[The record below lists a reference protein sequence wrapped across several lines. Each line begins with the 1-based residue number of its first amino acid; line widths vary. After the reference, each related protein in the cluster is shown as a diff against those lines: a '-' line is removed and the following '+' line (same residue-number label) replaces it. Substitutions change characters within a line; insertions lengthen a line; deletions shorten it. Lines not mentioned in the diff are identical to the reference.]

1 MASERPG
8 ATEMNP
14 RSPPWDAPTVRLNQA
29 DLTLILSLG
38 DPSARG
44 ACLVLYSGSV
54 PGRRYDLNDGTWTL
68 GRSPDCTLPLM
79 ESPSIS
85 RHHAELQVQGDTV
98 RLRDLGSVNGT
109 QVNGQ
114 RVQEGVTLKDGDML
128 CLGDLL
134 LKYFQRGSIDALLH
148 DQIYRIATVDAGTEV
163 FTKRYVLDALERE
176 IRQAGRSGRALSV
189 LCLDLDHFKSVNDR
203 WGHDAGD
210 QVLREAAAA
219 MHGSVRAGDI
229 VGRIGGEEFLV
240 VLPGAT
246 HAEALALG
254 ERVRAAVAAR
264 RTTLRAAD
272 GSSVLHGQTVSIGVA
287 TLAEGMVGARDLLAA
302 GDAKLYAAKQ
312 GGRDCVVG

>member
-1 MASERPG
+1 
-8 ATEMNP
+8 MNP
-14 RSPPWDAPTVRLNQA
+14 RSPPWDAPTVRLNQT

-54 PGRRYDLNDGTWTL
+54 PGRRYDLHDGTWTL
-68 GRSPDCTLPLM
+68 GRSPDCTLPLL
-79 ESPSIS
+79 ESASIS
-85 RHHAELQVQGDTV
+85 RHHAELQVLGDTV

-109 QVNGQ
+109 QLNGQ
-114 RVQEGVTLKDGDML
+114 RVEGPVALKDGDML

-163 FTKRYVLDALERE
+163 FTKRYVFDALERE
-176 IRQAGRSGRALSV
+176 IRQAGRSGQPLSV
-189 LCLDLDHFKSVNDR
+189 LCLDLDLFKTVNDR
-203 WGHDAGD
+203 YGHEAGD

-219 MHGSVRAGDI
+219 THGSVRAGDI

-246 HAEALALG
+246 LAEAQALG

-264 RTTLRAAD
+264 QVTLRLAD
-272 GSSVLHGQTVSIGVA
+272 GNSAVHQQTVSVGVA
-287 TLAEGMVGARDLLAA
+287 TLAEGMVGGRDLLAA

-312 GGRDCVVG
+312 AGRNCVVA

>member
-1 MASERPG
+1 
-8 ATEMNP
+8 MNP

-54 PGRRYDLNDGTWTL
+54 PGRRYDLHDGTL
-68 GRSPDCTLPLM
+68 SVGRSPDCSLPIL
-79 ESPSIS
+79 ESVSLS
-85 RHHAELQVQGDTV
+85 RHHAELQVAGDSV
-98 RLRDLGSVNGT
+98 QLRDLGSVNGT

-114 RVQEGVTLKDGDML
+114 RVEGTVMLKDGDML
-128 CLGDLL
+128 CLGELL

-176 IRQAGRSGRALSV
+176 VRQAGRSGNALAV
-189 LCLDLDHFKSVNDR
+189 LCLDLDHFKTVNDR
-203 WGHDAGD
+203 WGHEAGD

-219 MHGSVRAGDI
+219 VHGSVRSGDI
-229 VGRIGGEEFLV
+229 VGRVGGEEFLV
-240 VLPGAT
+240 VLPGASL
-246 HAEALALG
+246 AEAQALA

-264 RTTLRAAD
+264 RTQLRQAD
-272 GSSVLHGQTVSIGVA
+272 GGAVLHEQTVSIGVA
-287 TLAEGMVGARDLLAA
+287 ELTDDMVGARDLLAA
-302 GDAKLYAAKQ
+302 GDARLYAAKQ
-312 GGRDCVVG
+312 GGRNRVVG

>member
-1 MASERPG
+1 
-8 ATEMNP
+8 MNP
-14 RSPPWDAPTVRLNQA
+14 RSPPWEAPTVRLNQT

-54 PGRRYDLNDGTWTL
+54 PGRRYDLHDGIL
-68 GRSPDCTLPLM
+68 SVGRSPDCSLPIL
-79 ESPSIS
+79 ESAGLS
-85 RHHAELQVQGDTV
+85 RHHAELHVAGDSV
-98 RLRDLGSVNGT
+98 ELRDLGSVNGT

-114 RVQEGVTLKDGDML
+114 RVEGTVMLKDGDML
-128 CLGDLL
+128 CLGELL

-176 IRQAGRSGRALSV
+176 VRQAGRSGNALAV
-189 LCLDLDHFKSVNDR
+189 LCLDLDHFKTVNDR
-203 WGHDAGD
+203 WGHEAGD

-219 MHGSVRAGDI
+219 VHGSVRSGDI
-229 VGRIGGEEFLV
+229 VGRVGGEEFLV
-240 VLPGAT
+240 VLPGASLGE
-246 HAEALALG
+246 AQALA

-264 RTTLRAAD
+264 RTQVRQAD
-272 GSSVLHGQTVSIGVA
+272 GSTVLHEQTVSIGVA
-287 TLAEGMVGARDLLAA
+287 TLAEGMVGARDLLAE

-312 GGRDCVVG
+312 AGRDCVVG

>member
-1 MASERPG
+1 
-8 ATEMNP
+8 MNP

-54 PGRRYDLNDGTWTL
+54 PGRRYDLHDGTL
-68 GRSPDCTLPLM
+68 SVGRSPDCSLPIL
-79 ESPSIS
+79 ESVSLS
-85 RHHAELQVQGDTV
+85 RHHAELLVDGDSVQ
-98 RLRDLGSVNGT
+98 LRDLGSVNGT

-114 RVQEGVTLKDGDML
+114 RVEGTVTLKDGDML
-128 CLGDLL
+128 CLGELL

-176 IRQAGRSGRALSV
+176 VRQAGRSGNALTV
-189 LCLDLDHFKSVNDR
+189 LCLDLDHFKTVNDR
-203 WGHDAGD
+203 WGHEAGD

-219 MHGSVRAGDI
+219 VHGSVRSGDI
-229 VGRIGGEEFLV
+229 VGRVGGEEFLV
-240 VLPGAT
+240 VLPGAGL
-246 HAEALALG
+246 AEALALA

-264 RTTLRAAD
+264 RTQLRLAD
-272 GSSVLHGQTVSIGVA
+272 GGTVLHEQTVSIGVA
-287 TLAEGMVGARDLLAA
+287 ELIDDMAGARELLAA
-302 GDAKLYAAKQ
+302 GDARLYTAKQ
-312 GGRDCVVG
+312 GGRNRVVG

>member
-1 MASERPG
+1 
-8 ATEMNP
+8 MNP
-14 RSPPWDAPTVRLNQA
+14 RSPPWDAPTVRLNQT

-54 PGRRYDLNDGTWTL
+54 PGRRYDLHDGTWTL
-68 GRSPDCTLPLM
+68 GRSPDCTLPLL
-79 ESPSIS
+79 ESASIS
-85 RHHAELQVQGDTV
+85 RHHAELQVLGDTV

-109 QVNGQ
+109 QLNGQ
-114 RVQEGVTLKDGDML
+114 RVEGPVALKDGDML

-163 FTKRYVLDALERE
+163 FTKRYVFDALERE
-176 IRQAGRSGRALSV
+176 IRQAGRSGQPLSV
-189 LCLDLDHFKSVNDR
+189 LCLDLDLFKTVNDR
-203 WGHDAGD
+203 YGHEAGD

-219 MHGSVRAGDI
+219 THGSVRAGDI

-246 HAEALALG
+246 LAEAQALG

-264 RTTLRAAD
+264 QVTLRLAD
-272 GSSVLHGQTVSIGVA
+272 GGSAVHQQTVSVGVA
-287 TLAEGMVGARDLLAA
+287 TLAEGMVGGRDLLAA
-302 GDAKLYAAKQ
+302 GDAKLYGAKQ
-312 GGRDCVVG
+312 AGRNCVVA

>member
-1 MASERPG
+1 
-8 ATEMNP
+8 MNP

-54 PGRRYDLNDGTWTL
+54 PGRRYDLQDGTL
-68 GRSPDCTLPLM
+68 SVGRSPDCSLPIL
-79 ESPSIS
+79 ESASLS
-85 RHHAELQVQGDTV
+85 RHHAELHVAGDTV
-98 RLRDLGSVNGT
+98 ELRDLGSVNGT

-114 RVQEGVTLKDGDML
+114 RVEGTVTLKDGDML
-128 CLGDLL
+128 CLGELL

-176 IRQAGRSGRALSV
+176 VRQAGRSGNALAV
-189 LCLDLDHFKSVNDR
+189 LCLDLDHFKTVNDR
-203 WGHDAGD
+203 WGHEAGD

-219 MHGSVRAGDI
+219 VHGSVRSGDI
-229 VGRIGGEEFLV
+229 VGRVGGEEFLV
-240 VLPGAT
+240 VLPGAGL
-246 HAEALALG
+246 AEAQALA

-264 RTTLRAAD
+264 RTPLHQAD
-272 GSSVLHGQTVSIGVA
+272 GGTVLHEQTVSIGVA
-287 TLAEGMVGARDLLAA
+287 ELSDGMAGARDLLAA
-302 GDAKLYAAKQ
+302 GDARLYAAKQ
-312 GGRDCVVG
+312 GGRNRVAG